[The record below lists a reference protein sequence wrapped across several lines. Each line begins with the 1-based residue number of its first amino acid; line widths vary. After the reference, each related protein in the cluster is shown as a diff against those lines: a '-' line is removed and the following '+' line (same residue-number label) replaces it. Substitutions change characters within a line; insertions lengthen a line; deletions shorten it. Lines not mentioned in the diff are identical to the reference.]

1 MKYTNDQPFITSL
14 VLSCGFFSVFGCG
27 DRSTEEIDEIESLRQ
42 QIRVIYSHSV
52 SSPEQDG
59 NDEQGPDIDH
69 AKDLC
74 KKAFTTS
81 SLKYSAC
88 TNMMAAKYFSSSNL
102 SFTFTG
108 TVIYLSDQ
116 NGNKS
121 GTSRTLT
128 EAIGTSARQRTFEAI
143 WGKDGAVCLSNP
155 RWKEI
160 YQRFKPASTDIRDCA
175 VDPKAPNVPWI
186 GQPFAGE
193 GFLITYYYNQQKRLI
208 TAKAFNQVI
217 TAPESFIRGAY
228 VSYELISEFLVFSE
242 TEKPL
247 KFLQLRT
254 DPCSG
259 STLCS
264 MSVGGV
270 SDLEEDDNV
279 QMLSMWECCKSS
291 SCSLI
296 TTTSDL
302 SNVSA
307 KAVRGIGS
315 DYVCSMK
322 SPNIGYIYQEAKPD
336 TEALRTFRGDISGRF
351 VTVVGPSS
359 SLGLTESFTYKYT
372 EGYVYPF
379 KVNHITSAS
388 PAPPVA
394 TSCCKTF
401 CDEVLPFSCNMSGS
415 HSIPRS
421 ICMDC
426 KDRPLSF

>member
-1 MKYTNDQPFITSL
+1 M
-14 VLSCGFFSVFGCG
+14 
-27 DRSTEEIDEIESLRQ
+27 
-42 QIRVIYSHSV
+42 
-52 SSPEQDG
+52 
-59 NDEQGPDIDH
+59 
-69 AKDLC
+69 
-74 KKAFTTS
+74 
-81 SLKYSAC
+81 
-88 TNMMAAKYFSSSNL
+88 
-102 SFTFTG
+102 
-108 TVIYLSDQ
+108 
-116 NGNKS
+116 
-121 GTSRTLT
+121 
-128 EAIGTSARQRTFEAI
+128 
-143 WGKDGAVCLSNP
+143 CLSNP
-155 RWKEI
+155 RWKEV
-160 YQRFKPASTDIRDCA
+160 YQKFKPASTDIRDCA
-175 VDPKAPNVPWI
+175 VDPKVPNVPWI

-217 TAPESFIRGAY
+217 TAPESFLRGAY

-379 KVNHITSAS
+379 KINHITSAS

-394 TSCCKTF
+394 TSCCKKN
-401 CDEVLPFSCNMSGS
+401 CDEILPSYCNSAIIGTCLPCRYT
-415 HSIPRS
+415 SIS
-421 ICMDC
+421 IN
-426 KDRPLSF
+426 